1 MIHIIYVDLSQNKLN
16 FSLTN
21 YENGNI
27 PTLKCLRIVKDRSP
41 KMAKHTQ
48 ERIPYLDFIGEDKLP
63 CRVEIKGNSFCIG
76 RAYENDLRI
85 EDSRVSRR
93 HAEILKLADGH
104 FTLYDLDSKGGCY
117 VNGVRVKEHR
127 LQPGDVIVLGGINA
141 ARLTF
146 GYSYKT
152 GSTFDSLES
161 IRTGEMKSNIH
172 LQGATLITEQQTRY
186 LNTELMLQPQYITDS
201 TLKRL
206 TLLYEMTHKLLP
218 VQSVHELAEIWMES
232 LFKVL
237 PVERGVIMI
246 FDEQSDRL
254 KTILKKDLSLQ
265 ESELSEMHFSNSI
278 IEKTFLENV
287 AVLTNDASSDERFSD
302 HDSVIF
308 ENIRSVIAAPI
319 TSKMRVWGVC
329 YLDSRTQT
337 ALFNSEDLEFL
348 MATAREAGL
357 VLENLKLIEELR
369 TTQEQLIK
377 AERLATIGKLTSS
390 ISHEL
395 RNRLALLTG
404 IEFIEMK
411 YGHDPEVK
419 LFTEMVLTGQRRAL
433 ALVEEIRDFA
443 RNKPERYEMLEHELV
458 PAIERTL
465 SILKLDP
472 AVHKRTLEFSYSA
485 NPVITFNEDKIE
497 QVIINLIRN
506 AVEATRE
513 EDGRILVTVCI
524 EDHHAVIRVSDN
536 GCGIPPENLPKIWE
550 PFYSTKGEEGTG
562 LGLEICRRIIEA
574 HGGLINCDSEVG
586 KGTTF
591 TIYLPFDCKQVKT

>member
-1 MIHIIYVDLSQNKLN
+1 
-16 FSLTN
+16 
-21 YENGNI
+21 
-27 PTLKCLRIVKDRSP
+27 
-41 KMAKHTQ
+41 MAHTQ
-48 ERIPYLDFIGEDKLP
+48 ERIPYLDFIGADRLP
-63 CRVEIKGNSFCIG
+63 CRVEIKGDSFYIG

-93 HAEILKLADGH
+93 HAEIIRLADGQ
-104 FTLYDLDSKGGCY
+104 FTLYDLNSKGGCY
-117 VNGVRVKEHR
+117 VNGIRVKEHK
-127 LQPGDVIVLGGINA
+127 LQPGDVIVLGGINS

-152 GSTFDSLES
+152 SSTFDSLEA

-186 LNTELMLQPQYITDS
+186 LNTELMLQPQYATDS

-206 TLLYEMTHKLLP
+206 THLYEMTHKLLP
-218 VQSVHELAEIWMES
+218 VQSVNELAEIWMES

-246 FDEQSDRL
+246 FNEQSGRL
-254 KTILKKDLSLQ
+254 ETCLKKDVAPSTQ
-265 ESELSEMHFSNSI
+265 DKELNEFYFSNTI
-278 IEKTFLENV
+278 IEKVFLENV

-302 HDSVIF
+302 QNSVIIK
-308 ENIRSVIAAPI
+308 NIRSVIAAPI
-319 TSKMRVWGVC
+319 SSKMRVWGVC
-329 YLDSRTQT
+329 YLDSRTKT
-337 ALFNSEDLEFL
+337 ALFNPEDLEFL
-348 MATAREAGL
+348 MATAREVGL

-369 TTQEQLIK
+369 ATQEQLIK
-377 AERLATIGKLTSS
+377 TERLATIGKLTSS

-395 RNRLALLTG
+395 RNRLALLNG

-419 LFTEMVLTGQRRAL
+419 LFTQIVLTGQRKAL

-443 RNKPERYEMLEHELV
+443 KNRPERYEMVEHELV
-458 PAIERTL
+458 PALERTL
-465 SILKLDP
+465 SIIKLDP
-472 AVHKRTLEFSYSA
+472 RVHKRTLEFNYSA
-485 NPVITFNEDKIE
+485 NPVLTFNEDKIE

-513 EDGRILVTVCI
+513 EDGRIVVTVCA
-524 EDHHAVIRVSDN
+524 EEQHAIIKVSDN
-536 GCGIPPENLPKIWE
+536 GCGIPPENLNKIWE
-550 PFYSTKGEEGTG
+550 PFYSTKADEGTG

-586 KGTTF
+586 VGTTF
-591 TIYLPFDCKQVKT
+591 TIYLPLNCAS

>member
-1 MIHIIYVDLSQNKLN
+1 
-16 FSLTN
+16 
-21 YENGNI
+21 
-27 PTLKCLRIVKDRSP
+27 
-41 KMAKHTQ
+41 MAHTQ
-48 ERIPYLDFIGEDKLP
+48 ERIPYLDFIGEDRLP
-63 CRVEIKGNSFCIG
+63 CRVEIKGDSFCIG

-93 HAEILKLADGH
+93 HAEILKLADGY
-104 FTLYDLDSKGGCY
+104 FTLYDLNSKGGCY

-127 LQPGDVIVLGGINA
+127 LQPGDVIVLGGINS

-152 GSTFDSLES
+152 GSTFDSLEA

-186 LNTELMLQPQYITDS
+186 LNTELMLQPQYVTDS

-206 TLLYEMTHKLLP
+206 TYLYEMTHKLLP

-246 FDEQSDRL
+246 FNEQSGTL
-254 KTILKKDLSLQ
+254 ETLLKKDVAPTQ
-265 ESELSEMHFSNSI
+265 DPELSEFHFSNTI

-287 AVLTNDASSDERFSD
+287 AVLTSDASSDERFSD
-302 HDSVIF
+302 QDSVILK
-308 ENIRSVIAAPI
+308 NIRSVIAAPI
-319 TSKMRVWGVC
+319 SSKMRVWGVC
-329 YLDSRTQT
+329 YLDSRTKT
-337 ALFNSEDLEFL
+337 ALFHSEDLEFL

-369 TTQEQLIK
+369 ATQEQLVK
-377 AERLATIGKLTSS
+377 TERLATIGKLTSS

-395 RNRLALLTG
+395 RNRLALLNG

-419 LFTEMVLTGQRRAL
+419 LFTQMVLTGQRRAL

-443 RNKPERYEMLEHELV
+443 KNRPERYEMLEHELV

-472 AVHKRTLEFSYSA
+472 GVHKRTLEFSYSA

-513 EDGRILVTVCI
+513 EDGCVSVTVCA
-524 EDHHAVIRVSDN
+524 EEQHAVIRISDN
-536 GCGIPPENLPKIWE
+536 GCGIPPENLHKIWE
-550 PFYSTKGEEGTG
+550 PFYTTKADEGTG

-586 KGTTF
+586 VGTTF
-591 TIYLPFDCKQVKT
+591 TIYLPFNCGS